1 MGRVAAL
8 LLWRQ
13 VLYLN
18 VMDYLVG
25 PLMNLGLCPDF
36 GPYPSPQPPKH
47 EAQRGEVVM
56 MGVRPIVMIVGCN
69 RPLTLFSLH
78 RLRPYK

>member
-36 GPYPSPQPPKH
+36 GPYPSPRIYCSILLVEIGYWLGLIGRSAILKKK
-47 EAQRGEVVM
+47 V
-56 MGVRPIVMIVGCN
+56 
-69 RPLTLFSLH
+69 LF
-78 RLRPYK
+78 

>member
-36 GPYPSPQPPKH
+36 GPYPSPS
-47 EAQRGEVVM
+47 
-56 MGVRPIVMIVGCN
+56 IFLS
-69 RPLTLFSLH
+69 LTFNL
-78 RLRPYK
+78 